1 MTFKIESEFK
11 KKWLLALRSDN
22 YRQIKSH
29 LGDGSNGRCCLGVGA
44 DIAGVYSYIPDTSF
58 NGRPSSSERVHRL
71 YRDRELQRPQLLPSW
86 QQASPGHEIKDE
98 FPSTDMLVRMGGLN
112 SEAASTL
119 ANMNDDGDTFLSIAD
134 FIEDHF

>member
-1 MTFKIESEFK
+1 MPFKIESEFK

-71 YRDRELQRPQLLPSW
+71 YRDRELQI
-86 QQASPGHEIKDE
+86 SPGHEIKDE

-119 ANMNDDGDTFLSIAD
+119 ANMNDDGDTFLFIAD
-134 FIEDHF
+134 FIEDNF

>member
-1 MTFKIESEFK
+1 MPFKIEPEFK

-44 DIAGVYSYIPDTSF
+44 DIAGVYSYIDVQSGNF
-58 NGRPSSSERVHRL
+58 DERVHRL
-71 YRDRELQRPQLLPSW
+71 YRDRELQI
-86 QQASPGHEIKDE
+86 SPGHEIKDE
-98 FPSTDMLVRMGGLN
+98 FPSTDMLVRMGGLC

-134 FIEDHF
+134 YIEENF